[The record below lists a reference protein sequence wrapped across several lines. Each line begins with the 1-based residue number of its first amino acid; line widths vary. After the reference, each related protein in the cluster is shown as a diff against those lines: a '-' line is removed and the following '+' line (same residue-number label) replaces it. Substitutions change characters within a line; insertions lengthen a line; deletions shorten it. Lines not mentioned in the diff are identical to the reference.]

1 MRRRGP
7 NSFGVT
13 ADVVAILPGFGFPMP
28 PEQDIRDLAE
38 WFERKVVENYA
49 LFYSIAYQISGN
61 RHEAEEIVQ
70 EATLKTWRNLG
81 ALEDPSALVGWV
93 ASATRNAAL
102 DTKRK
107 RRPEAADSEFLDL
120 SVVDFEPGEAD
131 DLDERRCILEE
142 IGKLPV
148 NQAVVVT
155 LRFMEGLDL
164 NQIAGRLGLTGNN
177 VRVRLHRGLE
187 KLRGSRRLRVAAG
200 LAEEGD

>member
-1 MRRRGP
+1 MRRKWWR
-7 NSFGVT
+7 T
-13 ADVVAILPGFGFPMP
+13 T
-28 PEQDIRDLAE
+28 
-38 WFERKVVENYA
+38 
-49 LFYSIAYQISGN
+49 LFFSIAHQISGN
-61 RHEAEEIVQ
+61 SHEAEEIVQ
-70 EATLKTWRNLG
+70 EAVLKTWRNLG

-102 DTKRK
+102 DARRK
-107 RRPEAADSEFLDL
+107 RRPEPAENELLDFSTVEFASAQPED
-120 SVVDFEPGEAD
+120 A
-131 DLDERRCILEE
+131 DERRCILEE

-187 KLRGSRRLRVAAG
+187 KLRGSRRLRTAAG
-200 LAEEGD
+200 LAEESD